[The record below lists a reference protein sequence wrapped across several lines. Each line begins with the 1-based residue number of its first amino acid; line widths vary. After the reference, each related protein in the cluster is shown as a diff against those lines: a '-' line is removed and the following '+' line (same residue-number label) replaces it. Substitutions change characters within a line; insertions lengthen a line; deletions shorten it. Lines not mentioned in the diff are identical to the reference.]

1 MTKVKITKQVK
12 QGETV
17 SIQATPATKDYDFD
31 SYSGSINGTTTGGR
45 TQENG
50 NNPLSFNATTNS
62 NIVANFKGTNE
73 GRIEIRWYNSVN
85 EPGYGPITR
94 TSASLNATNIRG
106 VKRNSDYLNA
116 ITVNGTLNS
125 GRWTG
130 YYEGTIAGFPISA
143 IRYVGFREE
152 GGVYPGSSRS
162 NVYYA
167 DFSAC
172 TSMTQ
177 FGNSSNDEQFY
188 YHNTIETVKLP
199 SSIESIYFTAFSSSA
214 IKTLYIYATTP
225 PVITGTQYSSG
236 DIIFSGCSNLRR
248 IYVPAGSVN
257 AYKSATAWS
266 YYSDKITAIIDVNS
280 EVNPVNSGT
289 VSKAAS
295 ETSELSN
302 TQSSTLDG
310 LILTASGN
318 SNYSF
323 SSWKRGT
330 TVLSSSNPYTLYS
343 PDNINGTDTIIAEF
357 LPIYTI
363 SASVDPS
370 SSGTISGTGTYN
382 YGDSCTVSAT
392 ANTGYNFVNWTE
404 GGSTV
409 SSSSSYTFTV
419 SSSRTLVANFE
430 LETITISA
438 GPNTSGYGT
447 VSGTGS
453 YSYGDTVSLTANAA
467 SGYEFT
473 NWTENGTTVSSNA
486 TYSFTATQDR
496 TLVAVFVAS
505 SAIEINTTG
514 SDTIYLKN
522 NSNETYTWNLS
533 SGNNRYTGSVSGFEL
548 NNLKSIYRFSTSSSS
563 TDNVITSVDISDSS
577 ISVIPSYAFYNCTAL
592 ATLVLSD
599 TLETINDDAFFRCTA
614 LTSFTIPSSVKY
626 IDRTSFDQ
634 SGWWSNQTDAI
645 MYKDNICFGYK
656 STEPT
661 GSVSITSGTRVIA
674 RGALDLCTGITSISL
689 PNSLKVINSLAFNYC
704 SGLHSLTI
712 PSSVE
717 YIGLDIVGNSGI
729 YSDAAEHTFL
739 VLSDCVVGYKGSQT
753 GRITLPNTTR
763 LISSQAFAFQTG
775 ITEFVIDRATPPIY
789 CPNALDTA
797 YNPGDGSCT
806 SPIYVP
812 SANVNT
818 YKAADG
824 WTAVASRIQ
833 GFTTNTISASVS
845 PSGSGTISGTGNY
858 MSGDSCT
865 LSCLP
870 STGYDFVNWTESG
883 SSVSS
888 NASYTFTVSG
898 NRTLVANLSLQ
909 TFTISASPNTSGYGT
924 VSGTGTYNYGASVSL
939 VATAASGYE
948 FIRWT
953 ENGTSV
959 STNAT
964 YSFTATQ
971 NRTLVAVFA
980 VIVPATP
987 LTITTRGTGSVI
999 LTNNSD
1005 ETYTWNLASGTN
1017 TYDGS
1022 VSGFELNNLK
1032 SIKKTES
1039 YSTETTYI
1047 TGVDISSTSIT
1058 EIPQYGFS
1066 KCTYLTSITFPN
1078 TLTELKYWAF
1088 YGCTSLASIT
1098 LPNSLV
1104 YIRADAFYNNPL
1116 TSITIPASVKRIDS
1130 SAFSKTQISSFTIP
1144 STVEEIHRDAFINTP
1159 WWNGLSDAT
1168 IYKDNICFGY
1178 KTTKPTGAISITSGT
1193 RMIAGGAFSF
1203 CTGLTSVSLP
1213 NSTTIICDSAFYDST
1228 AISSYSLPKVQ
1239 HIGSTAFRTN
1249 TALTSITLPN
1259 TLTYLA
1265 KNAFT
1270 LCSNLEYIH
1279 FSGTTPP
1286 SDGNFNNST
1295 KGPALMVPNSS
1306 AVATYK
1312 AAWPSLQSRIF
1323 AEGSTLYKTTVNM
1336 SPSGA
1341 GTISG
1346 TGMYAYGDTC
1356 TLTASSS
1363 KYNFSKWTNSGG
1375 TTLSTDNPYSF
1386 TVSGNSTIN
1395 AIFTTKPGSF
1405 TEASTTGWSGS
1416 TSTYGSG
1423 TVYIQLNGTT
1433 IATYVFSS
1441 SGWTITKSG
1450 TWPKEFNV
1458 GDKLGCNTQSWTF
1471 KSAYSI
1477 GVYMGYSNLVLERAS
1492 RGTSS
1497 YTIADSFSGSDI
1509 YLYVGI
1515 KSRN

>member
-31 SYSGSINGTTTGGR
+31 SYSGNINGTISGGR

-50 NNPLSFNATTNS
+50 NNPLSFYANTNS
-62 NIVANFKGTNE
+62 RIVANFKGTNE

-94 TSASLNATNIRG
+94 TKASLNAINIRG
-106 VKRNSDYLNA
+106 VKRDSDYGNA
-116 ITVNGTLNS
+116 IAVNGTLNS

-130 YYEGTIAGFPISA
+130 YYEGTITGFSISA
-143 IRYVGFREE
+143 IGYIGFIEE

-172 TSMTQ
+172 TGMKV
-177 FGNSSNDEQFY
+177 FGNSSNNCQFY
-188 YHNTIETVKLP
+188 RHNTIETVKLP
-199 SSIESIYFTAFSSSA
+199 SSIESIYFTAFAGSN
-214 IKTLYIYATTP
+214 IKTLYIYSTTP
-225 PVITGTQYSSG
+225 PSITGTQYSSG

-409 SSSSSYTFTV
+409 SSSASYTFTV
-419 SSSRTLVANFE
+419 SSARTLVANFE

-496 TLVAVFVAS
+496 TLVAVFASS

-514 SDTIYLKN
+514 SDTVYLKN
-522 NSNETYTWNLS
+522 NSDQTYTWNLS

-563 TDNVITSVDISDSS
+563 TDSVITSVDISDSS
-577 ISVIPSYAFYNCTAL
+577 ISVIPRYAFYNCTAL
-592 ATLVLSD
+592 NTLVLSN
-599 TLETINDDAFFRCTA
+599 TLETINNYAFCGCTA

-626 IDRTSFDQ
+626 IYRTSFAQ
-634 SGWWSNQTDAI
+634 SGWWSNQTDTI
-645 MYKDNICFGYK
+645 MYKNNICIGYK
-656 STEPT
+656 TTEPT
-661 GSVSITSGTRVIA
+661 GSVSIISGTRVIA
-674 RGALDLCTGITSISL
+674 ADAFGSCTGITSMSL
-689 PNSLKVINSLAFNYC
+689 PNSLKVINNSAFNYC

-717 YIGLDIVGNSGI
+717 YIGLDTVGNSGI

-753 GRITLPNTTR
+753 GRITLPSTTR

-775 ITEFVIDRATPPIY
+775 ITEFVINRATPPIY

-797 YNPGDGSCT
+797 NNPGDGSCT

-833 GFTTNTISASVS
+833 GFTNNTISASVS
-845 PSGSGTISGTGNY
+845 PSGSGTISGTGDY

-865 LSCLP
+865 LSCSP
-870 STGYDFVNWTESG
+870 STGYDFVNWTSSG
-883 SSVSS
+883 TSISTS
-888 NASYTFTVSG
+888 NPYTFTVSG

-909 TFTISASPNTSGYGT
+909 TYTISASPNTSGYGS
-924 VSGTGTYNYGASVSL
+924 VSGGGSYSYGDSVSL
-939 VATAASGYE
+939 VATAASGYK
-948 FIRWT
+948 FVRWA

-959 STNAT
+959 STNST
-964 YSFTATQ
+964 YTFTATQ
-971 NRTLVAVFA
+971 DRTLVANFSLLSYSISA
-980 VIVPATP
+980 
-987 LTITTRGTGSVI
+987 SV
-999 LTNNSD
+999 NPSG
-1005 ETYTWNLASGTN
+1005 SGT
-1017 TYDGS
+1017 
-1022 VSGFELNNLK
+1022 VSG
-1032 SIKKTES
+1032 
-1039 YSTETTYI
+1039 
-1047 TGVDISSTSIT
+1047 G
-1058 EIPQYGFS
+1058 GS
-1066 KCTYLTSITFPN
+1066 KN
-1078 TLTELKYWAF
+1078 
-1088 YGCTSLASIT
+1088 
-1098 LPNSLV
+1098 
-1104 YIRADAFYNNPL
+1104 
-1116 TSITIPASVKRIDS
+1116 
-1130 SAFSKTQISSFTIP
+1130 
-1144 STVEEIHRDAFINTP
+1144 
-1159 WWNGLSDAT
+1159 
-1168 IYKDNICFGY
+1168 
-1178 KTTKPTGAISITSGT
+1178 SGT
-1193 RMIAGGAFSF
+1193 
-1203 CTGLTSVSLP
+1203 
-1213 NSTTIICDSAFYDST
+1213 
-1228 AISSYSLPKVQ
+1228 
-1239 HIGSTAFRTN
+1239 
-1249 TALTSITLPN
+1249 
-1259 TLTYLA
+1259 
-1265 KNAFT
+1265 
-1270 LCSNLEYIH
+1270 
-1279 FSGTTPP
+1279 
-1286 SDGNFNNST
+1286 
-1295 KGPALMVPNSS
+1295 
-1306 AVATYK
+1306 
-1312 AAWPSLQSRIF
+1312 
-1323 AEGSTLYKTTVNM
+1323 
-1336 SPSGA
+1336 
-1341 GTISG
+1341 
-1346 TGMYAYGDTC
+1346 TC
-1356 TLTASSS
+1356 TLTATANSGYNFLNWTESGTTVSSS
-1363 KYNFSKWTNSGG
+1363 
-1375 TTLSTDNPYSF
+1375 NPYSF
-1386 TVSGNSTIN
+1386 TVNSARTLVANFDQVYSVNVKSISASSSYN
-1395 AIFTTKPGSF
+1395 ISMGTCYVKLNDTKI
-1405 TEASTTGWSGS
+1405 A
-1416 TSTYGSG
+1416 
-1423 TVYIQLNGTT
+1423 TVDFNGTSPS
-1433 IATYVFSS
+1433 VS
-1441 SGWTITKSG
+1441 KSG
-1450 TWPKEFNV
+1450 TWPKTFYSTDV
-1458 GDKLGCNTQSWTF
+1458 LKLDCT
-1471 KSAYSI
+1471 SAYWDSGPNI
-1477 GVYMGYSNLVLERAS
+1477 KIRLRFQIPSTVLIEATERKVYTYNLSNII
-1492 RGTSS
+1492 TSS
-1497 YTIADSFSGSDI
+1497 MSGSNRNLTI
-1509 YLYVGI
+1509 YLA
-1515 KSRN
+1515 